1 MLKDQLRPGMQVTFG
16 RPNGE
21 KTMAVVEK
29 LNPSKAKLRTLE
41 GRGHREQIGQIWHVP
56 YSLIYPADGASPINL
71 QPVNMKALALAEV
84 KGVINQFV
92 SKYGAEA
99 LLEAIPAHLL
109 AGATDGKLQHVGWAR
124 D

>member
-1 MLKDQLRPGMQVTFG
+1 MLKDQLRPGMQVNFG

-21 KTMAVVEK
+21 KTLAVVEK

-41 GRGHREQIGQIWHVP
+41 GRGQREQVGQIWHVP
-56 YSLIYPADGASPINL
+56 YSLIHPADGAA
-71 QPVNMKALALAEV
+71 PVNLDWAKAQALASLR
-84 KGVINQFV
+84 GVIKQFV

-109 AGATDGKLQHVGWAR
+109 AGATDGKLQHVGWAK